1 MPGADSNRLCQT
13 FIVIVFLAIFT
24 YSLPSRDGLLPAL
37 FAIHTATLFSWF
49 SQDPKKVCQDFE
61 WLPGAESNRTAV
73 LRFG

>member
-13 FIVIVFLAIFT
+13 FIVIVFFGYFT

-49 SQDPKKVCQDFE
+49 SQDLRQACQDFE
-61 WLPGAESNRTAV
+61 WLPGVESNRTAV
-73 LRFG
+73 LRF